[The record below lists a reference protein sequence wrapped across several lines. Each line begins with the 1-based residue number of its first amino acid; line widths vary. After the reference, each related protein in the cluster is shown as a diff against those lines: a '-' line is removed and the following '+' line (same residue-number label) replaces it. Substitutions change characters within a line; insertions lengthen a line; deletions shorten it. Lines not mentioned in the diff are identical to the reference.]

1 MPYGKIFSRISL
13 LATLAVAALL
23 SVSANAMKLK
33 NQNLEELVTAS
44 ESILIGQVISVTDGF
59 QNDAPYTEV
68 TIRVGS
74 DAKGK
79 VKDESEYTFRQFG
92 LIKPRSMG
100 NGKVY
105 LGVTP
110 EGFAKWQE
118 GEQVVAFMYKKA
130 GMTGFQTTAGMA
142 QGKFVV
148 SNDMVANA
156 FNNHGLFE
164 GMDTSNMSAEEQ
176 NMITNPGAVSSATFV
191 GYVGKLVEES
201 KK

>member
-1 MPYGKIFSRISL
+1 MPLAKIFSRISL
-13 LATLAVAALL
+13 LATLTIAALL
-23 SVSANAMKLK
+23 SVSAHAMKLK
-33 NQNLEELVTAS
+33 QQNLEQLVTAS
-44 ESILIGQVISVTDGF
+44 ESIIMGQVTSVTDGF
-59 QNDAPYTEV
+59 QNGAPYTEV

-79 VKDESEYTFRQFG
+79 VKEDSEYTFRQFG

-110 EGFAKWQE
+110 EGFAKWRE
-118 GEQVVAFMYKKA
+118 GEQVVAFLYKKA

-148 SNDMVANA
+148 SNNQVKNA
-156 FNNHGLFE
+156 FSNHGLFE

-176 NMITNPGAVSSATFV
+176 NMLTNPGAINSATFA

-201 KK
+201 K

>member
-1 MPYGKIFSRISL
+1 MQIGKSFSRISL
-13 LATLAVAALL
+13 LASLMAAALL
-23 SVSANAMKLK
+23 SVSAHAMKLK
-33 NQNLEELVTAS
+33 SQNLEELVTAS
-44 ESILIGQVISVTDGF
+44 DSIIIGQVIKVTDGF

-79 VKDESEYTFRQFG
+79 IKDESEYTFRQFG

-110 EGFAKWQE
+110 EGFAKWHE

-130 GMTGFQTTAGMA
+130 GLTGFQTTTGMA
-142 QGKFVV
+142 QGKFLV
-148 SNDMVANA
+148 SNNQVING

-164 GMDTSNMSAEEQ
+164 GMDTSNMSGEEQ
-176 NMITNPGAVSSATFV
+176 NMVTNPGAVNSATFM

-201 KK
+201 K

>member
-1 MPYGKIFSRISL
+1 MPFGKIFSRISI
-13 LATLAVAALL
+13 LATLTAAALL
-23 SVSANAMKLK
+23 SVSAHAMKLK

-44 ESILIGQVISVTDGF
+44 ESILIGQVVNVTDGF

-110 EGFAKWQE
+110 EGFAKWNE
-118 GEQVVAFMYKKA
+118 GEQVVAFLYKKA
-130 GMTGFQTTAGMA
+130 GLTGFQTTTGMA
-142 QGKFVV
+142 QGKFLV
-148 SNDMVANA
+148 SNNQAVNA

-164 GMDTSNMSAEEQ
+164 GMDTSTMSSEEQ
-176 NMITNPGAVSSATFV
+176 NMVTNPGSMSAATFV
-191 GYVGKLVEES
+191 GLVGKLVEEG
-201 KK
+201 K